1 MLILSM
7 ILSQQVQQQQEAAD
21 GLRTELRQA
30 REMHHQECEQHATD
44 NRMHEAQR
52 TRIEDTIRQLEGSMM
67 ADPGQ
72 AIRESELRQQVPCR
86 LLFAFVA
93 LLRSPSSGYFL
104 FSLCCNARYPL

>member
-1 MLILSM
+1 M
-7 ILSQQVQQQQEAAD
+7 QQQQESAD

-67 ADPGQ
+67 ADPGH
-72 AIRESELRQQVPCR
+72 AMRESELRQQVH
-86 LLFAFVA
+86 
-93 LLRSPSSGYFL
+93 
-104 FSLCCNARYPL
+104 